1 MFPEVFLEYDFETR
15 DLEEIIDKYIDR
27 GLEPPYIVAT
37 WEWIYSCR
45 SPLRAVLSG
54 VAHYR
59 SPHDNLTAILGFYRR
74 FSQHTMYTF
83 SGEFRRILKSYMVK
97 QPKQPTFFTNKPL
110 KALKEIFDKTPE
122 ELQAIVDRGVYDVS

>member
-15 DLEEIIDKYIDR
+15 DLKEIIDKYIDK
-27 GLEPPYIVAT
+27 GLEPPYIDAT

-54 VAHYR
+54 TAHYIN
-59 SPHDNLTAILGFYRR
+59 PHHNLTAILGFYRR
-74 FSQHTMYTF
+74 FSRHTMYTF

-97 QPKQPTFFTNKPL
+97 QPAFFTNKPL

>member
-15 DLEEIIDKYIDR
+15 DLKEIIDKYIDR
-27 GLEPPYIVAT
+27 GLEPPYIDAT

-45 SPLRAVLSG
+45 SPLKAVLSG
-54 VAHYR
+54 TAHYIN
-59 SPHDNLTAILGFYRR
+59 PHDNLTAILGFYRR

-97 QPKQPTFFTNKPL
+97 QPKQPAFFTNKPL

-122 ELQAIVDRGVYDVS
+122 ELQAIVDKGVYDVS

>member
-15 DLEEIIDKYIDR
+15 DLKEIINKYIDR
-27 GLEPPYIVAT
+27 GLEPPYIDAT

-54 VAHYR
+54 TAHYIN
-59 SPHDNLTAILGFYRR
+59 PHHNLTAILGFYRR
-74 FSQHTMYTF
+74 FSQYTMYTF

-97 QPKQPTFFTNKPL
+97 QPKQPAFFTNKPL
-110 KALKEIFDKTPE
+110 KALKEISDKTLE